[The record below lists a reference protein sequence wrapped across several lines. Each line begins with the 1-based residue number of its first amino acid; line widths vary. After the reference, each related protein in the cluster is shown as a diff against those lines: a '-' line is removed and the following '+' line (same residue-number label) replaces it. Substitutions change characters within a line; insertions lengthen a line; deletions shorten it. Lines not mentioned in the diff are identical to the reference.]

1 MLRETSSRP
10 QKTKEV
16 LVKILGLMLVAFLAA
31 GVIPYQ
37 AIVNGRL
44 GQLLQ
49 NPLLAALVSFVVGT
63 ITLLTLLLVV
73 TPGLPSWPAN
83 VSVPWHLLTGGLCG
97 VIFVTVVLILVPK
110 IGTANLLAATVA
122 GQLVMAMLI
131 DHFAWLG
138 VPRYPI
144 SPARVLGCLML
155 MGGLLL
161 IQWRSGAVPAAPSG
175 EPANF
180 ARITVS
186 EKKT

>member
-1 MLRETSSRP
+1 
-10 QKTKEV
+10 
-16 LVKILGLMLVAFLAA
+16 MLVAFLAA
-31 GVIPYQ
+31 CVIPCQ

-63 ITLLTLLLVV
+63 ITLTVLVLIS
-73 TPGLPSWPAN
+73 TPGLPEWPTQ
-83 VSVPWHLLTGGLCG
+83 VSIPWYLLSGGLFG
-97 VIFVTVVLILVPK
+97 VIFVTVVLMLVPE

-155 MGGLLL
+155 LGGLLL
-161 IQWRSGAVPAAPSG
+161 IQWRSGAAPAAPSG

-180 ARITVS
+180 AKITVS
-186 EKKT
+186 EEKT